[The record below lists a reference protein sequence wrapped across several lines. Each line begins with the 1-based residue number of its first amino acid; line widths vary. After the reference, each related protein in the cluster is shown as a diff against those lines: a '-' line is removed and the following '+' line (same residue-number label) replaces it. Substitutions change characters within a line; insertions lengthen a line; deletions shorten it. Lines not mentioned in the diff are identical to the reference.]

1 MLESTS
7 RVCCCVALQIGLVG
21 VPLCIISHQLE
32 SSLMRTAIV
41 RVGLLCFVLVTVG
54 LTQENAATTSSSL
67 PRAPGAQIFSLT
79 PEAGWFTE
87 PAIAVNPSN
96 PQHVVAAYQDNVHIA
111 YSTDAGAHWENA
123 EGVAPPNYKVSGDV
137 SVTYD
142 NKGRAYVCYIA
153 FDKLGSFNYWAR
165 GATRNG
171 IFMRRS
177 LDGGRTWEKEHS
189 PVAEQHTQPGI
200 PFEDKPVIV
209 ADNNTTSRYA
219 GNLYVGWT
227 RWRIADS
234 QIVFSRSTDG
244 GKTWSQAIE
253 IDAHPGLPRD
263 DNDGAEGFDAAV
275 GRDGT
280 IYAVW
285 SQGDDIWL
293 AVSHDGGEKFS
304 RARAILHTA
313 PIMYAIAT
321 LERANGFP
329 QIGVDTKSGRLYI
342 AWTDYRNGDLDVFV
356 ATSDDHGK
364 KWNTPVRVNNDAI
377 HDGAEQFIQ
386 WMAVDPADG
395 SVNVV
400 FYDRRDD
407 PQEIKQTV
415 TLARSTDGGKTFAN
429 YAWTTNAFAAR
440 SNLFFGDYSGLAA
453 YGGRVYGI
461 WTEVPPQ
468 PEKVKQDEGKNGVEA
483 GGKDS
488 AASAIEQM
496 QNSAAPRTEENAEQN
511 KVSEEKKENKSP
523 GRPTGTVIKV
533 GVADFNKK

>member
-1 MLESTS
+1 
-7 RVCCCVALQIGLVG
+7 
-21 VPLCIISHQLE
+21 
-32 SSLMRTAIV
+32 MRIAIV
-41 RVGLLCFVLVTVG
+41 RVGVLCFVLVIIG
-54 LTQENAATTSSSL
+54 LAQENKVVTSSSSSL
-67 PRAPGAQIFSLT
+67 LRAPGAQIFPLT
-79 PEAGWFTE
+79 PEAGTFTE
-87 PAIAVNPSN
+87 PGIAVNPNN
-96 PQHVVAAYQDNVHIA
+96 PRQLVAAYQDNVHIA

-123 EGVAPPNYKVSGDV
+123 EGAAPPNYKVSGDV

-171 IFMRRS
+171 IFVRRS
-177 LDGGRTWEKEHS
+177 LDGGKTWEKEHS
-189 PVAEQHTQPGI
+189 AVAEQPTQPGI

-209 ADNNTTSRYA
+209 ADNNAGSRYA

-234 QIVFSRSTDG
+234 QMVFSRSTDG
-244 GKTWSQAIE
+244 GKTWSSAME

-275 GRDGT
+275 GPDGSV
-280 IYAVW
+280 YAVW

-304 RARAILHTA
+304 RARAVLHTA

-329 QIGVDTKSGRLYI
+329 QIGIDPKSGRLYI

-356 ATSDDHGK
+356 ATSGDHGK
-364 KWNTPVRVNNDAI
+364 KWSEPVRVNNDGI
-377 HDGAEQFIQ
+377 HDGAEQFFQ
-386 WMAVDPADG
+386 WMAVDPVDG
-395 SVNVV
+395 SANVV
-400 FYDRRDD
+400 FYDRRGD
-407 PQEIKQTV
+407 PQELKQTV

-429 YAWTTNAFAAR
+429 YAWTTEPFIVR
-440 SNLFFGDYSGLAA
+440 PDVFFGDYSGLAA

-461 WTEVPPQ
+461 WTESPNSPAK
-468 PEKVKQDEGKNGVEA
+468 EKA
-483 GGKDS
+483 
-488 AASAIEQM
+488 
-496 QNSAAPRTEENAEQN
+496 AEQPA
-511 KVSEEKKENKSP
+511 KKEKEEVKEDAAQAPSASEKSDEKTPPPKP
-523 GRPTGTVIKV
+523 GPRGTVVKV
-533 GVADFNKK
+533 GVADFNAK